1 MFISDVQLF
10 QFMSIKGHCFLFLQ
24 PVLIGKAIYL
34 LNYLLQN
41 KQLSQTVFLPV
52 QNMEGDG
59 EFCKVGPLKVI

>member
-1 MFISDVQLF
+1 MFISDLQLL
-10 QFMSIKGHCFLFLQ
+10 QIMSIKGHCFLFLQ

-34 LNYLLQN
+34 LHYLLQN

-52 QNMEGDG
+52 QKIEGDG

>member
-1 MFISDVQLF
+1 MPLF
-10 QFMSIKGHCFLFLQ
+10 TFLQ

-41 KQLSQTVFLPV
+41 KQLRQIVSLPV
-52 QNMEGDG
+52 QNMEGDS